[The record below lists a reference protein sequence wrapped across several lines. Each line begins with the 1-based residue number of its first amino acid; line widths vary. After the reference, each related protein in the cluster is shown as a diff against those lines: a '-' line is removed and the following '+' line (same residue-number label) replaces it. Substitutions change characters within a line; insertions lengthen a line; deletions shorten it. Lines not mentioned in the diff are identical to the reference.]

1 MVVKEKAT
9 SPAPGIPCPACGRA
23 PYKELAVSQAAAFAD
38 WERAQ
43 MELRGQSQLI
53 REIQELFSRAESKA
67 TRQLSPK
74 QRLGR
79 PLKRPVAGR
88 RFSLGLKVTAAAK
101 TRLDNAARAS
111 GRTQSQEAEV
121 RIERSFDRQDLLP
134 EVLSLAYGKRAAS
147 LLMRLGPLI
156 SDRTLGAEHAES

>member
-1 MVVKEKAT
+1 MAVKGKALT
-9 SPAPGIPCPACGRA
+9 ILPSPTWEELLAPPASD
-23 PYKELAVSQAAAFAD
+23 AVRTARFAEPGGSTPVAD
-38 WERAQ
+38 P
-43 MELRGQSQLI
+43 SQLVH
-53 REIQELFSRAESKA
+53 EIEGLINNVMARAS
-67 TRQLSPK
+67 RQLSPK

-79 PLKRPVAGR
+79 PLKRPAAGR
-88 RFSLGLKVTAAAK
+88 RFSLGLKVTAATK

-156 SDRTLGAEHAES
+156 SDRTLGAEHAGS